1 MAKVLF
7 YLGELDCI
15 GDLIDIVGED
25 AAHKAW
31 HGKLNY
37 FKNPADGSVFGVS
50 DYEAD
55 SIFEE
60 FEVD

>member
-1 MAKVLF
+1 MTKILF

-15 GDLIDIVGED
+15 GDLIDIVGEY

-31 HGKLNY
+31 GGKLNY

-55 SIFEE
+55 NIFEE
-60 FEVD
+60 FEVY